1 LLTGIKVNKE
11 VGLQNLVSINT
22 HWAFLAKGSLTLNQ
36 VYELPSQLR
45 RGPIIVFAKGAT
57 LYYSRQST
65 ILVGYGY
72 F

>member
-1 LLTGIKVNKE
+1 MKVNRE

-22 HWAFLAKGSLTLNQ
+22 HWAFLAKGSLTLEQ

-45 RGPIIVFAKGAT
+45 RGPIIVFSKGAT
-57 LYYSRQST
+57 LYYSCPST
-65 ILVGYGY
+65 FLLASGR